1 MPVGGGWSSKN
12 TSLIVA
18 ICSLLPAMVRFCQ
31 LCLHGQ
37 EWVIQYYNSQWMKGI
52 RIQKVFW
59 LRTTGLDCLHI
70 IFTFLV
76 LKCSWSSL
84 RKLSKTG
91 RYTSTLYSSF
101 ADIHTLPVDS
111 NTAHSSNWLGMSCM
125 MFGLKTGDRYVL
137 KFRFLLCIIK

>member
-1 MPVGGGWSSKN
+1 MPLGGGWSSKN

-59 LRTTGLDCLHI
+59 LRTTGLDCLHNLYI
-70 IFTFLV
+70 SSTEVFMEFSQKTLQNREVHIYLV
-76 LKCSWSSL
+76 P
-84 RKLSKTG
+84 
-91 RYTSTLYSSF
+91 SF
-101 ADIHTLPVDS
+101 GDIHTLPVDS

-137 KFRFLLCIIK
+137 KFRYLLCIIK